1 MSYMHISNLYRP
13 EAQAIFLFRECYALE
28 KIHGTSAHIAWKDGK
43 VSYFAGGENYTNFVA
58 LFNEA
63 DLIKKFTAM
72 GHDDVKVPGEAYGGK
87 QQGMSGT
94 YGKNLKFIAFECLVG
109 ERWLSVPD
117 AEAVAKSLGLEFVF
131 YVKIP
136 TEWAAI
142 DAERDAPSVQAVRNG
157 ITEPKK
163 REGVVLRPLI
173 EVTTNNGGR
182 IVAKHKGA
190 EFQETKT
197 PRSTDPTKLKVL
209 SEAGAVADEWVTEM
223 RLTHVLDKI
232 SAEQQVIENMRNIIA
247 AMVEDVLREGSG
259 EIVDSKE
266 VRGAIGKK
274 SATMFKERLNER
286 ARAKTG

>member
-1 MSYMHISNLYRP
+1 MGYAHIENLYR
-13 EAQAIFLFRECYALE
+13 EAAQIIFMFRECFALE
-28 KIHGTSAHIAWKDGK
+28 KIHGTSAHVSWKDGEVK
-43 VSYFAGGENYTNFVA
+43 FFAGGENHTNFVA
-58 LFNEA
+58 LF
-63 DLIKKFTAM
+63 DLEKLKELFTAM
-72 GHDDVKVPGEAYGGK
+72 GKPEVTVYGEAYGGK

-94 YGKNLKFIAFECLVG
+94 YGKNLKFIAFDVEVG
-109 ERWLSVPD
+109 DRWLSVPD
-117 AEAVAKSLGLEFVF
+117 AETVAKSLGLEFVF

-163 REGVVLRPLI
+163 REGVVLRPVI

-197 PRSTDPTKLKVL
+197 PRSTDPAKLQVL

-232 SAEQQVIENMRNIIA
+232 PAEQQVIENMRNIIA